1 MSILESFIAR
11 VRLIKDNVITI
22 SWNNANNDLIGLK
35 VAQESLELF
44 ERQTWAHYMND
55 LIIYDRFGKQI
66 VRLYPYGKYKNTS
79 RRFQIILFF
88 FRLFFLLWKS

>member
-55 LIIYDRFGKQI
+55 LIKKIKLSSLCFI
-66 VRLYPYGKYKNTS
+66 
-79 RRFQIILFF
+79 
-88 FRLFFLLWKS
+88 FLLSILISGLCSSYITLLSNY